1 MFSLRLISVSE
12 KARLSP
18 RFRNLQ
24 CGSAPLPGLCALG
37 ILLYS
42 LWHWPS
48 LKAQEPVVA
57 VTPATDDRPA
67 APDYRRIAAW
77 NLFGGQNDETPG
89 AAEQPVESDLQ
100 LKLLGTFVVSAL
112 SDRRYAIVQHNDGAQ
127 RRYRVGD
134 RLPED
139 VVLER
144 VDAKRI
150 VVRNRQRLES
160 LAFPAPAPAAA
171 P

>member
-12 KARLSP
+12 KVWLSP
-18 RFRNLQ
+18 RFRTLQ
-24 CGSAPLPGLCALG
+24 LGSGPLPGLCALG

-42 LWHWPS
+42 LWHWQS
-48 LKAQEPVVA
+48 LQAQEPVA
-57 VTPATDDRPA
+57 AIAAATDERPV
-67 APDYRRIAAW
+67 APDYRRIEDW
-77 NLFGGQNDETPG
+77 HLFGGHNAETPG
-89 AAEQPVESDLQ
+89 APEQPVASELQ
-100 LKLLGTFVVSAL
+100 LKLLGTFVLSAL
-112 SDRRYAIVQHNDGAQ
+112 NDRRYAIVQHSDGAQ

-134 RLPED
+134 RLSED
-139 VVLER
+139 VVLES

-160 LAFPAPAPAAA
+160 LAFPASAPAAA

>member
-12 KARLSP
+12 KVWLSP
-18 RFRNLQ
+18 RFRTLQ
-24 CGSAPLPGLCALG
+24 LGSAPLPGLCALG

-48 LKAQEPVVA
+48 LQAQEPVAEVA
-57 VTPATDDRPA
+57 VPTDARPVD
-67 APDYRRIAAW
+67 PDYRRIEAW
-77 NLFGGQNDETPG
+77 HLFGGQNAETPD
-89 AAEQPVESDLQ
+89 ASPAPVRSDLP
-100 LKLLGTFVVSAL
+100 LKLLGTFVLSAL
-112 SDRRYAIVQHNDGAQ
+112 NDRRYAIVQHSDGAQ

-139 VVLER
+139 VVLES

-160 LAFPAPAPAAA
+160 LAFPVSAPAAA